1 MISKRRHFKTSGG
14 IIMKE
19 PLIFLTLAISRV
31 IFTLFAIGSISGL
44 LFIGYRLF
52 LVKVTNK

>member
-1 MISKRRHFKTSGG
+1 
-14 IIMKE
+14 MKE